1 MMMHWC
7 SFFFLKKNI
16 FDGDHRFSV
25 EAQFFDQMQFHHS
38 PKREVYI
45 VMFCFFLFDVKKSE
59 IIFCLF
65 LKLCSFFLKFILF
78 CLMMIVGNDRIL
90 FFLLFNTLM
99 TNYLDCCPLN
109 CGPNPKVFSAHLE
122 LADLVRLRHQ
132 ISQL

>member
-7 SFFFLKKNI
+7 SFFFFKKNI

-45 VMFCFFLFDVKKSE
+45 VMFCFFLFWRKKIRNYFLFVLE
-59 IIFCLF
+59 IVFLFSQIYFVLFNDDSRGMIEFCF
-65 LKLCSFFLKFILF
+65 
-78 CLMMIVGNDRIL
+78 
-90 FFLLFNTLM
+90 FNTLM

>member
-7 SFFFLKKNI
+7 SFFFLKKKH
-16 FDGDHRFSV
+16 FWWGS
-25 EAQFFDQMQFHHS
+25 Q
-38 PKREVYI
+38 
-45 VMFCFFLFDVKKSE
+45 
-59 IIFCLF
+59 IFCWGTIF
-65 LKLCSFFLKFILF
+65 WSDAISPFTKKGSIYSD
-78 CLMMIVGNDRIL
+78 VL
-90 FFLLFNTLM
+90 FFLVWRKKIRSHFLFVLEIVFLFSQIYFVLFNDDSRGMIEFCFFNTLM

>member
-7 SFFFLKKNI
+7 SFFFFKKKNI

-45 VMFCFFLFDVKKSE
+45 VMFCFFLFWRKKIRNYFLFVLE
-59 IIFCLF
+59 IVFLFSQIYFVLFNDDSRGMIEFCF
-65 LKLCSFFLKFILF
+65 
-78 CLMMIVGNDRIL
+78 
-90 FFLLFNTLM
+90 FNTLM